1 MESIEC
7 KNCGSSA
14 LELVGNEYVCRACG
28 SRFQASELFSTPQSE
43 STVQLTEEKK
53 AELKRLKANLKD
65 DHSLHKRILELD
77 PYDWEAYFYAHGTD
91 NDEWLD
97 CLRQSGLSVKEIES
111 ILNTYYYEEKKRMA
125 VTSYLENSNMYRDA
139 SESSGDHYKLALESL
154 LNLKKSLNSRG
165 FHIISILGEDYS
177 ALVQNWESDWDNTCR
192 RYTKELTDKSDRIGR
207 EFREKNRANYEKKKN
222 VRKSGWLVVIAG
234 SVLIVIGIILARY
247 FESILALFLGIGV
260 GSLLIDIGGHK
271 IESAK
276 YII

>member
-14 LELVGNEYVCRACG
+14 LELVGNEYVCQACG

-43 STVQLTEEKK
+43 STAQLTEEKK

-77 PYDWEAYFYAHGTD
+77 PYDWEAYFYAHGAD
-91 NDEWLD
+91 NDKWLV

-125 VTSYLENSNMYRDA
+125 VTSYLENSNMYRHALDV
-139 SESSGDHYKLALESL
+139 DHHYKLALESL
-154 LNLKKSLNSRG
+154 LNFKKSLNSRG
-165 FHIISILGEDYS
+165 IHIISILGEDYS

-192 RYTKELTDKSDRIGR
+192 RYTKELTDKRDRIV
-207 EFREKNRANYEKKKN
+207 RAYYEEKKN
-222 VRKSGWLVVIAG
+222 LRKSGWLMVIAG
-234 SVLIVIGIILARY
+234 SVLSVIGLILTFY
-247 FESILALFLGIGV
+247 FYSILALSLGLGV
-260 GSLLIDIGGHK
+260 GVLVIFIGEHK
-271 IESAK
+271 IEYAK
-276 YII
+276 DMPSPEKYYD